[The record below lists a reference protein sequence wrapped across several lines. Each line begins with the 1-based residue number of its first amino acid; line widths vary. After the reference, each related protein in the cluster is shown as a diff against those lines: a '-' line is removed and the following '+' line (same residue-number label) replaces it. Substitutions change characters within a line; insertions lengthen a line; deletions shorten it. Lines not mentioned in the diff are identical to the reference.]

1 MDFRIL
7 GRSGLR
13 VSELC
18 LGTMTFGSDWGW
30 GADRDDSR
38 RIFDAF
44 VSAGG
49 NFIDTANNYTDGSS
63 EEFVGEFVAEARDRF
78 VLATKY
84 TLSIDADDPNA
95 GGNHRKSLVRSLE
108 QSLRRLRTDYVDL
121 LWLHMHDATTP
132 IEEAVRALDDQVRLG
147 KVLAVGISD
156 SPAWVVA
163 QANTIAELR
172 GWSPFTALQIP
183 YNVASREPERE
194 LLPMAQALGLAL
206 TPWGVLE
213 AGILTGKPASERR
226 WPEDTA
232 SDTATACWPCSRRS
246 PGNTRRRLRRSRSR
260 GCYAGPRRPDDRP
273 DRRRPAAGADRRQPR
288 RARRRPRCGRDR
300 PARRGGQAALG
311 FPRGFLESSNVRELI
326 YGNTFEKLAGRSRLA
341 AERSADS
348 RSAGARVPRPAR
360 RGDRRP
366 LPSGRSSSPRRSSA
380 SRRPC
385 RRRRRTAPRGRSP
398 PSPRRGPGRLAPA
411 ARARRARR
419 RGADGRRGRR
429 AEPRSPSQRRGS
441 SATRAGSPRARTA
454 RPRAER
460 AGG

>member
-1 MDFRIL
+1 MDYRIL

-30 GADRDDSR
+30 GADRDESR

-44 VSAGG
+44 VAAGG

-63 EEFVGEFVAEARDRF
+63 EEFIGEFVAEARDQF
-78 VLATKY
+78 VLGTKY

-121 LWLHMHDATTP
+121 LWLHMYDATTP
-132 IEEAVRALDDQVRLG
+132 IEEAVRALDDQVRRG

-163 QANTIAELR
+163 QANTVATLR

-226 WPEDTA
+226 WPEETV
-232 SDTATACWPCSRRS
+232 SDTAGRVLTVLRELGEEREATTAQVAIAWL
-246 PGNTRRRLRRSRSR
+246 LRRH
-260 GCYAGPRRPDDRP
+260 AGLTIVPIIAARRQEQILDNLGALDVDLDADDIARL
-273 DRRRPAAGADRRQPR
+273 DAAG
-288 RARRRPRCGRDR
+288 RP
-300 PARRGGQAALG
+300 QLG
-311 FPRGFLESSNVRELI
+311 FPRGFLESSNVRGLI
-326 YGNTFEKLAGRSRLA
+326 YGNTFEKL
-341 AERSADS
+341 
-348 RSAGARVPRPAR
+348 
-360 RGDRRP
+360 
-366 LPSGRSSSPRRSSA
+366 
-380 SRRPC
+380 
-385 RRRRRTAPRGRSP
+385 
-398 PSPRRGPGRLAPA
+398 
-411 ARARRARR
+411 RA
-419 RGADGRRGRR
+419 
-429 AEPRSPSQRRGS
+429 
-441 SATRAGSPRARTA
+441 
-454 RPRAER
+454 
-460 AGG
+460 